1 MEFERTLE
9 FVSNHWILAS
19 GHFIVS
25 LLLIQ
30 DFFET
35 LTRRYKTVSATGAV
49 ALLNRDDALLIDV
62 REPHEYAAG
71 HIENARHLSLA
82 RLKDGLY
89 EFDDRKGDPVIVYC
103 QQGTRSKE
111 ACKQMVKQGF
121 AQVYYLNGGML
132 SWEDAKLPV
141 SRKKKK

>member
-9 FVSNHWILAS
+9 FISNHWMLAS

-25 LLLIQ
+25 LLLLQ
-30 DFFET
+30 DLFDT
-35 LTRRYKTVSATGAV
+35 VTRRYKTVSAAGAV
-49 ALLNRDDALLIDV
+49 ALLNRDDTLLIDV
-62 REPHEYAAG
+62 REPHEYATG
-71 HIENARHLSLA
+71 HIENARHLSLP
-82 RLKDGLY
+82 RLKDALY
-89 EFDDRKGDPVIVYC
+89 EFEDRKNVPVIVYC

-111 ACKQMVKQGF
+111 ACKQMVQQGF
-121 AQVYYLNGGML
+121 TQVYYLSGGML